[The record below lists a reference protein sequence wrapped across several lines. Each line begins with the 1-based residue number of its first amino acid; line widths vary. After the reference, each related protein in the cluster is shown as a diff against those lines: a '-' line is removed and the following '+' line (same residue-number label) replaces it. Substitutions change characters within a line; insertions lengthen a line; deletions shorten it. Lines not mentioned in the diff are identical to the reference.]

1 MTGSVHVVGYLS
13 IDRIE
18 TGSAAGDDVPGG
30 AALYAAL
37 GARAAGA
44 AVVLHAMAGEDF
56 RTEWLQQAANLG
68 IDLAGVVRCASPTRR
83 ARLAYRADES
93 RENAHHGQDVWW
105 ARTQA
110 LAPTIPATFAAGDTV
125 ALMAVPSDVAART
138 LAAAAH
144 AGARTIMDTS
154 AAFATRE
161 REAVCANAAKA
172 HSFAPSAEETRHLCP
187 DRNDDDA
194 AFALAALGCNVL
206 HKRGA
211 AGAFAVAA
219 RAATGLRL
227 AAPPATLR
235 DPTGA
240 GDAVA
245 GALAAGIAAGLD
257 FVAAARAALQIGAR
271 CVGGWG
277 PAALGLRFEGSAA
290 S

>member
-1 MTGSVHVVGYLS
+1 MTGMVHVVGYLS

-18 TGSAAGDDVPGG
+18 AGSTAGDDVPGG

-56 RTEWLQQAANLG
+56 RAEWLQQVAHLG
-68 IDLAGVVRCASPTRR
+68 IDLAGVVRQPSPTRR

-93 RENAHHGQDVWW
+93 RDNAHHAKDVWW
-105 ARTQA
+105 ERTYA
-110 LAPTIPATFAAGDTV
+110 LAPAVPATFAAADAV
-125 ALMAVPSDVAART
+125 ALMAVPCAVATQT
-138 LAAAAH
+138 LAAAASV
-144 AGARTIMDTS
+144 GARVVMDTS
-154 AAFATRE
+154 TAFATRE
-161 REAVCANAAKA
+161 RDAVCANAAKA
-172 HSFAPSAEETRHLCP
+172 YVFAPSAEETRYLCP
-187 DRNDDDA
+187 DRSDDDV
-194 AFALAALGCNVL
+194 AFAFASLGCNVL

-219 RAATGLRL
+219 RATTGLRL

-257 FVAAARAALQIGAR
+257 FIAATRAALQIGAR

-277 PAALGLRFEGSAA
+277 PAALGLHFEGSAI

>member
-1 MTGSVHVVGYLS
+1 MTATVHVVGYLS

-18 TGSAAGDDVPGG
+18 TGRDAGDDVPGG

-44 AVVLHAMAGEDF
+44 AVALHAMSGVDF
-56 RTEWLQQAANLG
+56 RAEWLQQAATLG
-68 IDLAGVVRCASPTRR
+68 IDLAGVVRCSSPTRR
-83 ARLAYRADES
+83 ARLAYRTDES
-93 RENAHHGQDVWW
+93 RDNAHHAQDAWW
-105 ARTQA
+105 ERTHTLVPAVPAA
-110 LAPTIPATFAAGDTV
+110 LAAGDVV
-125 ALMAVPSDVAART
+125 ALMAVPSAVAAKT
-138 LAAAAH
+138 LAAAAK
-144 AGARTIMDTS
+144 AGARVVMDTS
-154 AAFATRE
+154 AAFASAE
-161 REAVCANAAKA
+161 RQAVCTNAAKA
-172 HSFAPSAEETRHLCP
+172 HIFAPSLEETRHLCP
-187 DRNDDDA
+187 DCSDDAA
-194 AFALAALGCNVL
+194 AFALAGSGCNVL

-240 GDAVA
+240 GDAVV

-257 FVAAARAALQIGAR
+257 FIAGARAALQIGAR

-277 PAALGLRFEGSAA
+277 PAALGLHFEGSAA

>member
-1 MTGSVHVVGYLS
+1 MSGTVHVVGYLS

-44 AVVLHAMAGEDF
+44 AVVLHAMAGNDF
-56 RTEWLQQAANLG
+56 RAEWLQQTADLS
-68 IDLAGVVRCASPTRR
+68 IDLAGVVQRPSPTRR
-83 ARLAYRADES
+83 ARLAYRTDES
-93 RENAHHGQDVWW
+93 RDNAHHGQEIWW
-105 ARTQA
+105 ERTQA
-110 LAPTIPATFAAGDTV
+110 LAPAVPTTLAAGNTV
-125 ALMAVPSDVAART
+125 ALMAVPSDIAART
-138 LAAAAH
+138 LAAAAN
-144 AGARTIMDTS
+144 AGARVVMDTS

-161 REAVCANAAKA
+161 RDAVRANAARA
-172 HSFAPSAEETRHLCP
+172 HIFAPSAEETRHLCP
-187 DRNDDDA
+187 NRYDDDA
-194 AFALAALGCNVL
+194 AFELAALGCSVL

-227 AAPPATLR
+227 AAPPAMLR

-245 GALAAGIAAGLD
+245 GALAAGTAAGLD

-277 PAALGLRFEGSAA
+277 PAALGLHFEGSAA

>member
-1 MTGSVHVVGYLS
+1 MTGTVHVVGYLS

-37 GARAAGA
+37 GARATGA
-44 AVVLHAMAGEDF
+44 PVVLHATAGGDF
-56 RTEWLQQAANLG
+56 RVEWLQQAAALG
-68 IDLAGVVRCASPTRR
+68 IDLSGVARQQYPSRR

-93 RENAHHGQDVWW
+93 RDNAHHAEDVWW
-105 ARTQA
+105 ERTHA
-110 LAPTIPATFAAGDTV
+110 LAPTVPATFAAADAV
-125 ALMAVPSDVAART
+125 ALMAVPSAVATQT
-138 LAAAAH
+138 LALAASV
-144 AGARTIMDTS
+144 GARVVMDTS

-161 REAVCANAAKA
+161 RDAVCANAAKA
-172 HSFAPSAEETRHLCP
+172 YVFAPSAEETRHLCP
-187 DRNDDDA
+187 DRSDDDA
-194 AFALAALGCNVL
+194 AFALAALGCNVM

-211 AGAFAVAA
+211 AGAFVVAA

-227 AAPPATLR
+227 AAPPANLR

-277 PAALGLRFEGSAA
+277 PAALGFRFEGSAA
-290 S
+290 P

>member
-1 MTGSVHVVGYLS
+1 MSGTVHIVGYLS

-18 TGSAAGDDVPGG
+18 TGGAAGDDVPGG

-44 AVVLHAMAGEDF
+44 AVVLHAMAGNDF
-56 RTEWLQQAANLG
+56 RAEWLQQAADLG
-68 IDLAGVVRCASPTRR
+68 IDLVGVVQRPSPTRR

-93 RENAHHGQDVWW
+93 RDNAHHGQEIWW
-105 ARTQA
+105 ERTQA
-110 LAPTIPATFAAGDTV
+110 LAPAVPTTLAAGNTV
-125 ALMAVPSDVAART
+125 ALMAVPSEIAART

-144 AGARTIMDTS
+144 VGARVVMDTS

-161 REAVCANAAKA
+161 HDAVRANAARA
-172 HSFAPSAEETRHLCP
+172 HIFAPSAEETRHLCP

-194 AFALAALGCNVL
+194 AFELAALGCSVL

-227 AAPPATLR
+227 AAPPAMLR

-245 GALAAGIAAGLD
+245 GALAAGTAAGLD

-271 CVGGWG
+271 CVSGWG
-277 PAALGLRFEGSAA
+277 PAALGLHFEGSAA

>member
-1 MTGSVHVVGYLS
+1 MTGTVHVVGYLS

-18 TGSAAGDDVPGG
+18 TGSDAGDDVPGG
-30 AALYAAL
+30 GALYAAL

-56 RTEWLQQAANLG
+56 RAEWLQQAADLG
-68 IDLAGVVRCASPTRR
+68 IDVAGVVRCQSPTRR
-83 ARLAYRADES
+83 ARLAYRADDS
-93 RENAHHGQDVWW
+93 RDNAHHAEDVWW
-105 ARTQA
+105 ARTRT
-110 LAPTIPATFAAGDTV
+110 LAPAAPSVLAAGDVV
-125 ALMAVPSDVAART
+125 ALMAVPSEVAADT
-138 LAAAAH
+138 LAVATN
-144 AGARTIMDTS
+144 ARARVVMDTS
-154 AAFATRE
+154 AAFAMLE
-161 REAVCANAAKA
+161 REAVCANAARA

-187 DRNDDDA
+187 DRSDDDA
-194 AFALAALGCNVL
+194 AFALAAMGCNVL

-227 AAPPATLR
+227 AAPSATLR

-257 FVAAARAALQIGAR
+257 FVGAARAALRIGAR

-277 PAALGLRFEGSAA
+277 PAALGLRFDGSAA